1 MERSCPLATLSVS
14 FKYKKE
20 HTSTPRGLPR
30 AERDLSFLHY
40 IFLIFSFLRS
50 RLVTKKHNMTKKHIV
65 CCCLGDAVTDVI
77 VSVRSDA
84 DVLRRCGA
92 TDATS
97 SLGGCE
103 VVHSREDLER
113 MINPSTTENVETKF
127 GGSAANVAR
136 GIGNLMHH
144 YGNDDEEERIRVYF
158 SGTIADDVEGNLFLK
173 DLSKNRVCL
182 LYTSPSPRDRG

>member
-1 MERSCPLATLSVS
+1 
-14 FKYKKE
+14 
-20 HTSTPRGLPR
+20 
-30 AERDLSFLHY
+30 
-40 IFLIFSFLRS
+40 
-50 RLVTKKHNMTKKHIV
+50 MTKKHIV

-84 DVLRRCGA
+84 DVLRRCA

-113 MINPSTTENVETKF
+113 MMMSPSTTENVETKF

-136 GIGNLMHH
+136 GIGN
-144 YGNDDEEERIRVYF
+144 
-158 SGTIADDVEGNLFLK
+158 
-173 DLSKNRVCL
+173 
-182 LYTSPSPRDRG
+182 